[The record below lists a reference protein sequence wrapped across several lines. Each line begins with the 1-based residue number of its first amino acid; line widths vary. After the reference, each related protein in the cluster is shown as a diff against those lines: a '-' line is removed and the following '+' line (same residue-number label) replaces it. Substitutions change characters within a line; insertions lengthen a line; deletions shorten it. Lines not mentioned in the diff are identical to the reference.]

1 MKSKT
6 KSNQNYLSIG
16 ALVALSV
23 SSISS
28 LYFMFNVGRNQKS
41 ILLLLLFTGWVLSP
55 FVGLVIANTISKP
68 WLVLARK
75 PIYKLMVILSIASF
89 IAYSGILSPTNL
101 KPAFMFLIVPLA
113 SWVIILIFILFHKI
127 NFSEKQ
133 HH

>member
-6 KSNQNYLSIG
+6 KSNQNYLRIG

-23 SSISS
+23 SSIGS

-41 ILLLLLFTGWVLSP
+41 IFLLVLFTGWVLSP

-68 WLVLARK
+68 WLVPARK
-75 PIYKLMVILSIASF
+75 TIYRVMVILSIASL

-113 SWVIILIFILFHKI
+113 SWVIILIVILFHKT